1 MKASI
6 SFPELQSILQE
17 KTEQNISFAFV
28 DPKTIRVTYPLD
40 LGFMKK
46 DISANLTILE
56 MVGSDLL
63 VKLDA
68 GMGTDTL
75 MSTVLSLLHNKLPA
89 GLIEKC
95 PDRQLMLHLGQIEQV
110 KTVFDAIQV
119 DDIHVL
125 DSGLEV
131 EGGLK

>member
-6 SFPELQSILQE
+6 SFPELQTILQE
-17 KTEQNISFAFV
+17 KTEQSISFAYA

-40 LGFMKK
+40 LGFVKK
-46 DISANLTILE
+46 DISANLSILQL
-56 MVGSDLL
+56 VGSDLL
-63 VKLDA
+63 VSVDA
-68 GMGTDTL
+68 GFATDTL
-75 MSTVLSLLHNKLPA
+75 LNTVLSIFKKKIPE
-89 GLIEKC
+89 GLIEKR
-95 PDRQLMLHLGQIEQV
+95 PDRQLMLHLDQIEQM
-110 KTVFDAIQV
+110 KSVFEAIKV